1 MPERQSKGEIM
12 SDRALEALKGA
23 ILLEKRGQV
32 LYGRIAEETGSE
44 AVREVFTKMR
54 EEEMKHE
61 QVLARHYSSLVKK
74 GELAVISQLGDIDD
88 HTDQIMTDSLLNDI
102 DAAGYE
108 ASAISAAIALE
119 REAENYY
126 SRKTGEAESE
136 TEKKLYSWL
145 AAFEHS
151 HQELLA
157 QMDRVL
163 MEKVWFDNHFWP
175 EI

>member
-1 MPERQSKGEIM
+1 MM
-12 SDRALEALKGA
+12 SNRALEALKGA

-32 LYGRIAEETGSE
+32 LYGRIAGETKSE

-54 EEEMKHE
+54 EEELKHE
-61 QVLARHYSSLVKK
+61 QVLARHYSSLVKN
-74 GELAVISQLGDIDD
+74 GELAVISELGEIDD
-88 HTDQIMTDSLLNDI
+88 HTDQIMTASLLSEI

-119 REAENYY
+119 KEAEKYY
-126 SRKTGEAESE
+126 SEKSDTAESE
-136 TEKKLYSWL
+136 TERKLYSWL